1 LARTLQ
7 GPKIVSRAKQRILV
21 ADDEPALL
29 AAIQEYLRC
38 CGWAVDAVDS
48 AEKARTLLKT
58 RAYAA
63 VITDLRFS
71 GPDGEEGLAIV
82 KAARGQPKRVPV
94 VVMTGHGTPEAEG
107 EARRLGADLFVP
119 KPVALWELAALVR
132 GWGAA

>member
-1 LARTLQ
+1 MVDLSKRR
-7 GPKIVSRAKQRILV
+7 VLV

-38 CGWAVDAVDS
+38 CGWDVDAVDS
-48 AEKARTLLKT
+48 AERARHLLQT
-58 RAYAA
+58 RAYVA

-71 GPDGEEGLAIV
+71 GPEGEEGLAIV
-82 KAARGQPKRVPV
+82 KAARGRHQSVPV
-94 VVMTGHGTPEAEG
+94 IVMTGQGTPETEA
-107 EARRLGADLFVP
+107 EARRLGADLFVQ

>member
-1 LARTLQ
+1 MVDA
-7 GPKIVSRAKQRILV
+7 PKRRILV

-38 CGWAVDAVDS
+38 CGWDVDAVDS
-48 AEKARTLLKT
+48 AERARHLLEI

-63 VITDLRFS
+63 VITDLCFS
-71 GPDGEEGLAIV
+71 GPDGDEGLAIV
-82 KAARGQPKRVPV
+82 KAARGRQQSVRV
-94 VVMTGHGTPEAEG
+94 VVVTGHGTPEAEA
-107 EARRLGADLFVP
+107 EARRLGADLFVR

>member
-1 LARTLQ
+1 VDASKR
-7 GPKIVSRAKQRILV
+7 RILV

-38 CGWAVDAVDS
+38 CGWDVDAVDS
-48 AEKARTLLKT
+48 VEGARHLLET
-58 RAYAA
+58 RAYVA

-71 GPDGEEGLAIV
+71 GPESEEGLAIV
-82 KAARGQPKRVPV
+82 KAARGRHQGVPV
-94 VVMTGHGTPEAEG
+94 VVLTGQGTPEAEA
-107 EARRLGADLFVP
+107 EARRLGADLFVQ